1 MGLNDQYYRGLV
13 EYTNNT
19 NNDKD
24 IAKLNNVIKQ
34 TDVENDVLETV
45 KLVCN
50 IDEDW
55 VKNIEE
61 GLVYVEKAVR
71 EERQFI
77 RTEGDVVPI
86 ERAKHTSK
94 TTVEHLA
101 RHSNFITHLPEKEG
115 DDLVPDKLYIVEKE
129 SDYAVYENRFLYMM
143 LTYLRD
149 FIAIRLNRIRDMMTT
164 YRGKFAVNKKV
175 DLARR
180 QINVEIKLSDQIK
193 DDPIL
198 LEKYSAIKIID
209 RIEMQYHLVLALLAT
224 PLMEQVSKAP
234 MIKPPITKTNTLKM
248 NTNFKTSLALYD
260 YISAYSTDGY
270 SFTEEVVKLNP
281 FNDETADDYA
291 KLISLNAF
299 LTYKNA
305 NGLSKELKN
314 GYIEYEKELK
324 EQEKIQRVE
333 QLKRLKRHINESSQT
348 MEEYLIT
355 LEAQN
360 RVLEKEQSTL
370 VTARKTIDELN
381 GVVKRLEQENAKLV
395 SESEELNQTIIQKDE
410 EIQTLNENKARELYV
425 QELEHKKK
433 VEAIKIAHAK
443 EIENLNRKHE
453 NNIRVINANHA
464 KNIEEIKHQHAQAIE
479 ELNKQHEL
487 ETQEAINQATRGLQ
501 DEKAK
506 ILEKNKREVDSLNND
521 INRYR
526 DVSRDKDAKINKAL
540 DDKKRMINDYEDK
553 IYNLIKQHRE
563 DEAALNE
570 EIKSLQDEIKSQDE
584 RIEHLIQERQF
595 VDAQLHIIRVE
606 QGKTTDEYD
615 YTSKERFEELEAQY
629 KAFKQLFVKEWGKT
643 KKRIREEMFAKSN
656 EELKALDE
664 QDKAKEQTDV
674 PEKQKDKP
682 KAKKKKVKA
691 KDALENPIEEKEND
705 YSNMDDYN
713 DASGDEE
720 LNEDGGLES
729 SDASLD
735 ASEEVNNDF
744 ESNEDTSLLKENSD
758 ELQSEDINDEAL
770 NSEEQNVDDVVS
782 KEDNNQEMI
791 NDDLEQSGEETN
803 QEENSEES
811 LKEE

>member
-13 EYTNNT
+13 DYVNKTNS
-19 NNDKD
+19 DKD
-24 IAKLNNVIKQ
+24 IVKLNNVIKQ
-34 TDVENDVLETV
+34 TDVDKDVLETV
-45 KLVCN
+45 RLVCS
-50 IDEDW
+50 IDENW

-129 SDYAVYENRFLYMM
+129 SDFAVYENRFLYMM

-164 YRGKFAVNKKV
+164 YRGKFAINKKI

-260 YISAYSTDGY
+260 YISAYNGDGY
-270 SFTEEVVKLNP
+270 SFEEETVKLNP

-291 KLISLNAF
+291 KIVALNAF

-314 GYIEYEKELK
+314 NYLEYEKDLK
-324 EQEKIQRVE
+324 EQEKLQRIE

-348 MEEYLIT
+348 MEEYLVT
-355 LEAQN
+355 LEVQN
-360 RVLEKEQSTL
+360 RNLEKELNTL
-370 VTARKTIDELN
+370 TTAKKTI
-381 GVVKRLEQENAKLV
+381 
-395 SESEELNQTIIQKDE
+395 EELNKTVKELQDEQKRLIE
-410 EIQTLNENKARELYV
+410 ENDSLNKNIAEKEQEIEALKESKARELYV
-425 QELEHKKK
+425 LEQIHKQKMEK
-433 VEAIKIAHAK
+433 LRLAHEK
-443 EIENLNRKHE
+443 EIERLNLKHE
-453 NNIRVINANHA
+453 ADIKRIQKEHE
-464 KNIEEIKHQHAQAIE
+464 KHIEEINNQHQEHIE
-479 ELNKQHEL
+479 ELNKQHEIDK
-487 ETQEAINQATRGLQ
+487 EEAISAATKSMR
-501 DEKAK
+501 DEMNRAN
-506 ILEKNKREVDSLNND
+506 EKHRREVDSLNND
-521 INRYR
+521 ISRNREIIR
-526 DVSRDKDAKINKAL
+526 DREAKLNKAL
-540 DDKKRMINDYEDK
+540 DDKKRMISDYEDK
-553 IYNLIKQHRE
+553 IYNLIKQHRD
-563 DEAALNE
+563 DEAALGEQIKDLDN
-570 EIKSLQDEIKSQDE
+570 EIKRLNE
-584 RIEHLIQERQF
+584 RIDHLIQERQF
-595 VDAQLHIIRVE
+595 AEAQLHIIRVE

-643 KKRIREEMFAKSN
+643 KKRIRQEVFAKSD
-656 EELKALDE
+656 EELKAMDE
-664 QDKAKEQTDV
+664 AEKAVEEPK
-674 PEKQKDKP
+674 PE
-682 KAKKKKVKA
+682 KKKKVKV
-691 KDALENPIEEKEND
+691 KEKPKEEVSDYLSEETNDANDFND
-705 YSNMDDYN
+705 YST
-713 DASGDEE
+713 E
-720 LNEDGGLES
+720 
-729 SDASLD
+729 
-735 ASEEVNNDF
+735 NNDGKSQID
-744 ESNEDTSLLKENSD
+744 EPVDDNTDLKE
-758 ELQSEDINDEAL
+758 
-770 NSEEQNVDDVVS
+770 
-782 KEDNNQEMI
+782 
-791 NDDLEQSGEETN
+791 
-803 QEENSEES
+803 EES
-811 LKEE
+811 LDNTDLENNEEAHEDNLKEEN